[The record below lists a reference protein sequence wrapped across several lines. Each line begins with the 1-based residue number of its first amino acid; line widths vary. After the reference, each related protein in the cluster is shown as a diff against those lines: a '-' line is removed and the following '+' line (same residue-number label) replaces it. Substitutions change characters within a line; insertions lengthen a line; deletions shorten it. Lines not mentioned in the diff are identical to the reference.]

1 MSARTPEMRFLGLAV
16 DADDRML
23 LGLESDVVLTRKE
36 LDRALERRLRML
48 DRHPA
53 RFDSSAQALR
63 KRLNEIYSRFLDT
76 ADPSDTGPG
85 TLPKP
90 DTLARPGSLPQE
102 VSIPTVRSTGIGITP
117 FDRMILSILVASGG
131 WNAASRGR
139 ITGLAALHSVHP
151 KAMTRIM
158 TGLSQVLRDGDLALP
173 SGSFVADAASA
184 RRVSEMEESAQKL
197 MGGEGSSP
205 MMTAAMDHVSM
216 RLSREFSGETPGSRI
231 RILMACGV
239 CAIVLIG
246 LFTLALTVP
255 SPIVTQIENQRVKQ
269 EVLDEELRAIALE
282 EPPDLTTGLPDPE
295 SVEAAAWTTRPSLV
309 GSIESSRADA
319 SLQALE
325 WIEQLGLVAR
335 KASLPEQAS
344 DVSLIRTYGSLLS
357 DGGSHWPLL
366 DPALRQQLIQAS
378 LRPVSA
384 SSGMARARR
393 LLDEIGSLADKDLSA
408 MKASWR
414 ISWSRGLLAM
424 VSGGADMP
432 ESLRTHA
439 RSLHSEVGPRR
450 SSTRLEE
457 DLFARSAGVAL
468 DAMIPDLIVRLEND
482 REGASDQVEFWLLA
496 QKALRTGALFEVAI
510 LDAVGDLLRER
521 VFIDPSSVVVDLLA
535 RLLGEVEFSS
545 RAFDPVLVRLN
556 LMDWFEHEAISS
568 QNLWLLGSLF
578 LRLGDVTWWS
588 DELILPPDGDAA
600 RRSEIADR
608 IDSLWPRFS
617 SGDRPRGVSV
627 SSQEFRRLEAVLL
640 ETDEIEDFADDVAR
654 FHAIRMFGHLI
665 LALEQY
671 ELDRRTEALESLRV
685 AESLQSDGYL
695 MTRRSNKL
703 FGEIGRSTTRD
714 GGWAALWDRSRRD
727 ASDRLEAL
735 RELEGYEGGDLGVQD
750 AAALAQVIFQGPTPD
765 IRRLAQAITT
775 DYFSEGPN
783 VARALLDGFERPR
796 RERATSQFIQSL
808 SGRALPAV
816 GDDSWALAARRQLVD
831 HAFNLLQTSM
841 HDIDRLAA
849 EYTATLE
856 TRCRLRGSVSVR
868 SGGSASSCLS
878 DLVDAASSRL
888 EGRNMQEPV
897 PAEPTELTRRRAV
910 RSFQA
915 IREPQLAVAQLFSL
929 MDLMCFETALLRP
942 DLRARLAVRH
952 SELTASMAAAT
963 NVLDQILMLQ
973 REIARL
979 LLDRLE
985 PDDGELG

>member
-1 MSARTPEMRFLGLAV
+1 MSARTPEMRFLGLSAE
-16 DADDRML
+16 ADDRML
-23 LGLESDVVLTRKE
+23 LGLDSDVVLTRKE
-36 LDRALERRLRML
+36 LDQALERRLIML

-53 RFDSSAQALR
+53 RFDSSAQVLR
-63 KRLNEIYSRFLDT
+63 KRLNEVFSRFLDI
-76 ADPSDTGPG
+76 ADPSDKTPG
-85 TLPKP
+85 TLAKP
-90 DTLARPGSLPQE
+90 DALPKE

-158 TGLSQVLRDGDLALP
+158 SGLSQVLRDGDLALP
-173 SGSFVADAASA
+173 SGSFVADSVSA

-231 RILMACGV
+231 RILIACGV
-239 CAIVLIG
+239 CAIILIA
-246 LFTLALTVP
+246 LFTLALSVP

-282 EPPDLTTGLPDPE
+282 QQPARSSGLIAGSNIIEP
-295 SVEAAAWTTRPSLV
+295 AIWTTRPSLV
-309 GSIESSRADA
+309 GSTGGSRSDA
-319 SLQALE
+319 SLQALD

-335 KASLPEQAS
+335 KASLPGQSS
-344 DVSLIRTYGSLLS
+344 DVSLIRTYGSLLF

-366 DPALRQQLIQAS
+366 DSAIRQQLIQAS

-384 SSGMARARR
+384 SSGMPRARR

-408 MKASWR
+408 PEASWR

-432 ESLRTHA
+432 ESLRTYA
-439 RSLHSEVGPRR
+439 RSLHSKVDTRR
-450 SSTRLEE
+450 SSTRLQE

-468 DAMIPDLIVRLEND
+468 DEMIPDLLVRLEND
-482 REGASDQVEFWLLA
+482 REGASDQVESWLLA
-496 QKALRTGALFEVAI
+496 QRALRSGALFEVAI
-510 LDAVGDLLRER
+510 LDAIGDVLRER
-521 VFIDPSSVVVDLLA
+521 AIIDPSSSVVDLLA
-535 RLLGEVEFSS
+535 RLLGEIDFSP

-556 LMDWFEHEAISS
+556 LMDWFEHDGISS
-568 QNLWLLGSLF
+568 YNLWVLGSLF
-578 LRLGDVTWWS
+578 LRLGDVVWWS

-617 SGDRPRGVSV
+617 SGERPRGVSV
-627 SSQEFRRLEAVLL
+627 PSQEFNRLEAFLL
-640 ETDEIEDFADDVAR
+640 ETSGTENLIDDVAR
-654 FHAIRMFGHLI
+654 FHEIRIFGHLI
-665 LALEQY
+665 LALERY
-671 ELDRRTEALESLRV
+671 ELDRRLEALESLQL
-685 AESLQSDGYL
+685 AESVRSDGYRL
-695 MTRRSNKL
+695 TRRSNEL
-703 FGEIGRSTTRD
+703 FGEPGRSTTRD

-796 RERATSQFIQSL
+796 RERSTSQFIQSL

-816 GDDSWALAARRQLVD
+816 GDDNWSLAARRQLVD
-831 HAFNLLQTSM
+831 HAFKLLESSM

-856 TRCRLRGSVSVR
+856 TRCGLRESVSVR
-868 SGGSASSCLS
+868 TGRSASSFLS

-888 EGRNMQEPV
+888 EDRSMQEPV
-897 PAEPTELTRRRAV
+897 PAEPGELTRRRAV

-915 IREPQLAVAQLFSL
+915 LREPQMVVAQLFSL

-942 DLRARLAVRH
+942 DLRARLIDRH

-963 NVLDQILMLQ
+963 NVLDQILLLQ

-985 PDDGELG
+985 PDDGEFG

>member
-1 MSARTPEMRFLGLAV
+1 MSARTPEMRFLGLAGE
-16 DADDRML
+16 ADDRTL
-23 LGLESDVVLTRKE
+23 LGLEPDVVLTHDE
-36 LDRALERRLRML
+36 LVEALEQRLVML

-53 RFDSSAQALR
+53 RLDSSAQKLR
-63 KRLNEIYSRFLDT
+63 RRLNQTFSKLMESADT
-76 ADPSDTGPG
+76 KGAPTDTSPE
-85 TLPKP
+85 
-90 DTLARPGSLPQE
+90 E
-102 VSIPTVRSTGIGITP
+102 VTTPTVRSTGIGITP

-184 RRVSEMEESAQKL
+184 RRVSEMEDSAQKL
-197 MGGEGSSP
+197 MGGGGSSP
-205 MMTAAMDHVSM
+205 MVAAAMDHVSM

-231 RILMACGV
+231 RILIACGV
-239 CAIVLIG
+239 CAIILIG

-282 EPPDLTTGLPDPE
+282 EQPPLSNGVIGGSDRIEPA
-295 SVEAAAWTTRPSLV
+295 VWTTRPSLV
-309 GSIESSRADA
+309 GSIGGSRTDV
-319 SLQALE
+319 SLQALD
-325 WIEQLGLVAR
+325 WIEELGLVAR
-335 KASLPEQAS
+335 KASLPEQGS
-344 DVSLIRTYGSLLS
+344 DESLVRTYGSLLF

-366 DPALRQQLIQAS
+366 DSALRQQLIQAS
-378 LRPVSA
+378 LRPVST
-384 SSGMARARR
+384 SSGSRRARR
-393 LLDEIGSLADKDLSA
+393 LLDEIDSLADQDLSA
-408 MKASWR
+408 TEAPWR

-432 ESLRTHA
+432 ESLRSHA
-439 RSLHSEVGPRR
+439 RSLHSGADTRR
-450 SSTRLEE
+450 SSTRLQE

-468 DAMIPDLIVRLEND
+468 DEMIPGLLVRLEND
-482 REGASDQVEFWLLA
+482 REGASDQVESWLLA
-496 QKALRTGALFEVAI
+496 QKALRSGALFEVAI
-510 LDAVGDLLRER
+510 LDAVGDLLRDR
-521 VFIDPSSVVVDLLA
+521 VVIDPSSPVVDLLA
-535 RLLGEVEFSS
+535 RLLGEIEFSP

-556 LMDWFEHEAISS
+556 LMDWFEHEGISS
-568 QNLWLLGSLF
+568 YNLWLLGSLF
-578 LRLGDVTWWS
+578 LRLGDVAWWG
-588 DELILPPDGDAA
+588 DELILSVDADAA

-608 IDSLWPRFS
+608 IDSFWPRFS

-627 SSQEFRRLEAVLL
+627 SSEEYRRLEAFLS
-640 ETDEIEDFADDVAR
+640 EAGDTEDLPDDVAR
-654 FHAIRMFGHLI
+654 FHEIRTFGHLI
-665 LALEQY
+665 LALERY
-671 ELDRRTEALESLRV
+671 ELDRRVEALESLRV
-685 AESLQSDGYL
+685 AESARSDGYL
-695 MTRRSNKL
+695 MTRRSSQL
-703 FGEIGRSTTRD
+703 FVEPGRSTTRD

-727 ASDRLEAL
+727 ASDRLDAL

-750 AAALAQVIFQGPTPD
+750 AAALAKVIFQGPTPD
-765 IRRLAQAITT
+765 IRRLAQAITA

-816 GDDSWALAARRQLVD
+816 GDDNWSLAARRQLAD
-831 HAFNLLQTSM
+831 HAFKLLESSM

-856 TRCRLRGSVSVR
+856 TRRRLRGSVSVR
-868 SGGSASSCLS
+868 SGGASSSFLS

-888 EGRNMQEPV
+888 ENRNMQEPV
-897 PAEPTELTRRRAV
+897 PAEPAELTRRRAV

-915 IREPQLAVAQLFSL
+915 VREPQMVVAQLFSL

-942 DLRARLAVRH
+942 DLRARLLDRH
-952 SELTASMAAAT
+952 SEITAAMAAAT
-963 NVLDQILMLQ
+963 NVLDQILLLQ

-985 PDDGELG
+985 PDDGALG

>member
-1 MSARTPEMRFLGLAV
+1 MSARTPEMRFLGLTV
-16 DADDRML
+16 EADDRML
-23 LGLESDVVLTRKE
+23 LGLDSDAVLTRKE
-36 LDRALERRLRML
+36 LVQALERRLSML

-63 KRLNEIYSRFLDT
+63 KRLNEIFSRLLDI
-76 ADPSDTGPG
+76 ADPTGVTPDT
-85 TLPKP
+85 LSKP
-90 DTLARPGSLPQE
+90 DTLPKE

-184 RRVSEMEESAQKL
+184 RRVSEMEDSAQKL

-205 MMTAAMDHVSM
+205 RMTAAMDHVSM

-231 RILMACGV
+231 RILIACGV

-282 EPPDLTTGLPDPE
+282 ELPDRSTEFLAGPD
-295 SVEAAAWTTRPSLV
+295 SVEPTAWTTRPSLV
-309 GSIESSRADA
+309 GSIGSSRTDA
-319 SLQALE
+319 SLQALD
-325 WIEQLGLVAR
+325 WIEQLGLLAR
-335 KASLPEQAS
+335 KASLPGQAS
-344 DVSLIRTYGSLLS
+344 DVSLIRTYGSLLF

-384 SSGMARARR
+384 SSGMPRARR
-393 LLDEIGSLADKDLSA
+393 LLDEIGSLADKDLA
-408 MKASWR
+408 ATEASWR

-439 RSLHSEVGPRR
+439 RSLHSEVGTRR
-450 SSTRLEE
+450 SSTRLQE
-457 DLFARSAGVAL
+457 DLFVRSAGVAL

-482 REGASDQVEFWLLA
+482 REGASDQVESWLLA
-496 QKALRTGALFEVAI
+496 QKALRSGALFEVAI

-521 VFIDPSSVVVDLLA
+521 VFIEPSSAIVDLLA
-535 RLLGEVEFSS
+535 RLLGEVDFSS

-556 LMDWFEHEAISS
+556 LMDWFEHEGISS
-568 QNLWLLGSLF
+568 HNLWLVGSLF

-600 RRSEIADR
+600 FRSEIADR

-627 SSQEFRRLEAVLL
+627 SSQEFRRLDAFLL
-640 ETDEIEDFADDVAR
+640 ETGETEGFADDVAR
-654 FHAIRMFGHLI
+654 FHEIRMFGHLI

-671 ELDRRTEALESLRV
+671 ELDRRIEALESLRV
-685 AESLQSDGYL
+685 AESLRSDGYRL
-695 MTRRSNKL
+695 TRRSNEL
-703 FGEIGRSTTRD
+703 FSEPGRNTTRD

-808 SGRALPAV
+808 SGRVLPAV
-816 GDDSWALAARRQLVD
+816 GDDNWSLAARRQLVG
-831 HAFNLLQTSM
+831 HAFKLLQTSM

-868 SGGSASSCLS
+868 SGGSASSYLS

-888 EGRNMQEPV
+888 EDRSMQEPV
-897 PAEPTELTRRRAV
+897 PAQSGELTRRRAV

-915 IREPQLAVAQLFSL
+915 VREPQMAVAQLFSL

-942 DLRARLAVRH
+942 DLRARLIGRH
-952 SELTASMAAAT
+952 SELTSSMAAAT